1 MNLKHAAKLELLI
14 RIITFII
21 FLPLVIIRYILLG
34 LAWPFDILLEYDTYF
49 CDWVGGKLLQNS
61 EEVKNGEIKNDYAIR
76 TYTARYMYAV
86 MKKEKNIK

>member
-21 FLPLVIIRYILLG
+21 FLPLVIIRCILKG
-34 LAWPFDILLEYDTYF
+34 LAWPLDKLLEYYAYF
-49 CDWVGGKLLQNS
+49 CDWVGIKLQQNS
-61 EEVKNGEIKNDYAIR
+61 EEVKNGEIKNSRSIR
-76 TYTARYMYAV
+76 TYTARYMYNV